1 MMVVPRQHRKV
12 FLFCFNSCSSYLIYF
27 VVVVVGVVVVVV
39 VIFIFN
45 LFLLKVEFGKQA
57 CDCCGILT
65 R

>member
-27 VVVVVGVVVVVV
+27 VVVVVVVVVV

>member
-27 VVVVVGVVVVVV
+27 VVVVVVVVV

>member
-27 VVVVVGVVVVVV
+27 VVVVVVVV